1 MSIKTI
7 LHPTDFSEHSL
18 AALKTACSL
27 ARGWGARLIML
38 HVIPNA
44 LDILAAEMA
53 AGHEPSQ
60 HFEEDI
66 EGYRNE
72 MRQRLDAVGPP
83 FPGVEFERVL
93 KAGHVAPTI
102 LRAVQETG
110 SDLIVMGT
118 RGKKGSEQAV
128 MGSVAREV
136 THRAPC
142 EVLTVRAPLVRR
154 GK

>member
-1 MSIKTI
+1 MAITTI

-18 AALKTACSL
+18 AALKTASSL
-27 ARGWGARLIML
+27 ARGWDARLIIL
-38 HVIPNA
+38 HVVPNA

-53 AGHEPSQ
+53 AGRSPSR
-60 HFEEDI
+60 HFEEDL
-66 EGYRNE
+66 EGYRKE
-72 MRQRLDAVGPP
+72 TRQSLEALGPP
-83 FPGVEFERVL
+83 FPGVRFERVL
-93 KAGHVAPTI
+93 KEGHVAPTI
-102 LRAVQETG
+102 LRTAEETG

-142 EVLTVRAPLVRR
+142 EVLTVRAPLGRR
-154 GK
+154 G